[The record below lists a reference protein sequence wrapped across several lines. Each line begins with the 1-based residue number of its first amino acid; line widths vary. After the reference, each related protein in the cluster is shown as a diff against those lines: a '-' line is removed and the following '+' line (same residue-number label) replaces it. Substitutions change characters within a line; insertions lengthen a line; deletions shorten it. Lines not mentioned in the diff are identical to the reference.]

1 MLQTWVSD
9 SERSETSIQ
18 DLKSPSC
25 RVVTETTEVGEMSQG
40 KSVKSGRLQTCNSV
54 TDFFLFSFL
63 FLHGRAILKTCLKH
77 ACLNL
82 AQAPARPLIFY
93 PMLLSL
99 KLLAWPLEAS
109 SLRPVYGSHVVLDLG
124 TIYTQGRHRKRK
136 PQMREEGTKQLGG
149 QVCSAKERFSRTRAF
164 QL

>member
-63 FLHGRAILKTCLKH
+63 FLHGRAI
-77 ACLNL
+77 
-82 AQAPARPLIFY
+82 
-93 PMLLSL
+93 
-99 KLLAWPLEAS
+99 
-109 SLRPVYGSHVVLDLG
+109 
-124 TIYTQGRHRKRK
+124 
-136 PQMREEGTKQLGG
+136 
-149 QVCSAKERFSRTRAF
+149 
-164 QL
+164 